1 MRLSFFLILL
11 TAMASV
17 AMGQQH
23 SVVTNFRERAAQ
35 EHPHSFLIAADNLS
49 RHGDEAG
56 ALANI
61 EKAKNQN
68 LSALEL
74 QAFLE
79 SIVPLEGDNAS
90 CQHTLVFS
98 YLPELIEFVANKHI
112 DELHNGTLESNEET
126 KWELQTLYYLAEE
139 FAPDI
144 AKVIADYFD
153 DYIGFTEFMVVDDAE
168 LEATF
173 PNYNAEYRFIDDLDN
188 PPSLVT
194 HPEKKASFP
203 EGDSAMYSFIESY
216 VTYPDE
222 LKDEGI
228 YGKVVVSFIID
239 PDGYLSD
246 LEVLR
251 GKHPLLDAEA
261 KRIVSIMPLWI
272 PAEHEGKKVASKVV
286 IPISFKQPDTSD

>member
-1 MRLSFFLILL
+1 MRVSFFLLL
-11 TAMASV
+11 LIAIANV
-17 AMGQQH
+17 AMGQH
-23 SVVTNFRERAAQ
+23 KSAVTTFKEQAAQ
-35 EHPHSFLIAADNLS
+35 EHPHFFLIAADNLS
-49 RHGDEAG
+49 KHGDEAD

-112 DELHNGTLESNEET
+112 DVLHNGTLENNDET

-139 FAPDI
+139 FAPDM

-153 DYIGFTEFMVVDDAE
+153 DYIGFTEFMIVNDAE
-168 LEATF
+168 LEASF
-173 PNYNAEYRFIDDLDN
+173 PNYSVEYRFIEN
-188 PPSLVT
+188 PVVPY
-194 HPEKKASFP
+194 PEKKASFP
-203 EGDSAMYSFIESY
+203 GGDSAMYSFIKSY
-216 VTYPDE
+216 ITYPDE
-222 LKDEGI
+222 LREEGI
-228 YGKVVVSFIID
+228 YGKVVVSFIVD
-239 PDGYLSD
+239 ADGYLSD

-251 GKHPLLDAEA
+251 GKHPLLDTEA

-286 IPISFKQPDTSD
+286 IPIAFEIPEILN